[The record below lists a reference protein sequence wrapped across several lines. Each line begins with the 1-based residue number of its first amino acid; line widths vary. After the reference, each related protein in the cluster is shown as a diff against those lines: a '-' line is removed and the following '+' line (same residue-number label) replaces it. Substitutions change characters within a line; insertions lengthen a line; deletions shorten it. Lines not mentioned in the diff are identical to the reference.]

1 MDLSKNKDKTA
12 LITLFYLIVMLVV
25 ASIGILNFLENG
37 DASNFRWVY
46 GSIFSILLGSIPYLL
61 NKKYNLDVPWILSI
75 LICLALFLHIAGG
88 IFDWY
93 HIIQGYDHITHFISG
108 FIVAVL
114 AFTAIY
120 ILDRYWSGLH
130 MNTYAMAF
138 MVIIFAMAMGA
149 TWEIIEFSMDTLL
162 GTNEQFDGLRGTMLD
177 LIFDAIAGILTAI
190 IGVYLINKGEM
201 QTLTQNLGERIDHVL
216 IHKKKKQ

>member
-1 MDLSKNKDKTA
+1 
-12 LITLFYLIVMLVV
+12 
-25 ASIGILNFLENG
+25 
-37 DASNFRWVY
+37 
-46 GSIFSILLGSIPYLL
+46 
-61 NKKYNLDVPWILSI
+61 
-75 LICLALFLHIAGG
+75 
-88 IFDWY
+88 
-93 HIIQGYDHITHFISG
+93 
-108 FIVAVL
+108 
-114 AFTAIY
+114 
-120 ILDRYWSGLH
+120 
-130 MNTYAMAF
+130 MAF

-149 TWEIIEFSMDTLL
+149 TWEIIEFSMDTFL